1 MATINLGGRE
11 LPAAAVAAAIP
22 LLAALYVAEVGY
34 FGMALTTP
42 EETTYGQYEACNTKD
57 SEIAAKQE
65 EAAQLK
71 EQTKEMDRVKAE
83 TEALEKSIELLRSKI
98 PSEAQIPVLLYDLER
113 MALASQGNLNSFA
126 PGELRS
132 FGGGAGAA
140 PAPAPTPAP
149 TPKPGGNTAPAA
161 EEGGAAGGAA
171 VTDILEL
178 PVSIVAE
185 ATYPQVIK
193 FLDQLGTYERK
204 LNVTNL
210 SLTPVQVQRPT
221 GADAKEPF
229 VFKNALKVEFTLSAY
244 VLRRAG
250 AMQP

>member
-1 MATINLGGRE
+1 MATVNIGGRDI
-11 LPAAAVAAAIP
+11 PAAALAAVLP
-22 LLAALYVAEVGY
+22 LLGLLYVGEVGY
-34 FGMALTTP
+34 LGMALV
-42 EETTYGQYEACNTKD
+42 EETTMAKYDARIAKD
-57 SEIAAKQE
+57 TELEGKAQE
-65 EAAQLK
+65 VVELQQ
-71 EQTKEMDRVKAE
+71 QTKMMEAVKAE

-98 PSEAQIPVLLYDLER
+98 PSEAQIPVLLYDIER
-113 MALASQGNLNSFA
+113 MAVASQGELNSFA

-132 FGGGAGAA
+132 FGGGAAA
-140 PAPAPTPAP
+140 PAPAPTPP
-149 TPKPGGNTAPAA
+149 PPPRPGASPAPAGGG
-161 EEGGAAGGAA
+161 EEGGAGAA
-171 VTDILEL
+171 SMTDILEL
-178 PVSIVAE
+178 PVTISAG

-193 FLDQLGTYERK
+193 LLDQLATYERK

-210 SLTPVQVQRPT
+210 TLSPNLVQRPT